1 MTIEGTVSKK
11 GKLYKDFI
19 AGILEK
25 GKDKHFLSPAQLK
38 YKKMLAK
45 LMKKMNKKKGGKK
58 SKRNIKMAR
67 KFRRTRRKRRK
78 IGGTKESL
86 EEKIQNGQNWVDG
99 IKRNMKNNEND
110 LKKLGY
116 DDDWKRWEKLK
127 KKYAYTAAPTSQM
140 EEADFEKWNRINKK
154 YPNQKFGLHKIDEKF
169 WNNNKENAEKKK
181 ELDFYEAGKNKYKNL
196 TDDKVWMIT
205 NHEKYHETLKRA
217 QEYLDGFQKL
227 LKERFPDEG
236 GRRRSRR
243 KRRKSRRK
251 SRRKRGGQD
260 ADSEFTTCMTTAEK
274 TIAAS
279 IERGKEDA
287 KKRGKLY
294 KPSKVIPGLYK
305 NRCCKAANKRRNCW
319 KPDDF
324 DKVDKDMCV
333 ADGDTWKDGAC
344 IENGKGAQNISYE
357 ITGSELDKL
366 VPGGRRRR
374 KSRKKRRKSRRKSRR
389 RRKKRTRRRRR
400 KKR

>member
-11 GKLYKDFI
+11 GDLHKDFT
-19 AGILEK
+19 AGILK
-25 GKDKHFLSPAQLK
+25 PGKDKHFLSPAQLK

-67 KFRRTRRKRRK
+67 KFRKSRTRKKRGGGCNCNECLKQCNDPPPEYEDEPTRVNFK
-78 IGGTKESL
+78 PIGRHSL
-86 EEKIQNGQNWVDG
+86 PPKSDDDEYDDEQEEEPLGMIEDVQPIGRDSW
-99 IKRNMKNNEND
+99 KNNPR
-110 LKKLGY
+110 LKSQEPELE
-116 DDDWKRWEKLK
+116 DEP
-127 KKYAYTAAPTSQM
+127 TAASFAPIGRNSLPP
-140 EEADFEKWNRINKK
+140 R
-154 YPNQKFGLHKIDEKF
+154 
-169 WNNNKENAEKKK
+169 
-181 ELDFYEAGKNKYKNL
+181 
-196 TDDKVWMIT
+196 
-205 NHEKYHETLKRA
+205 
-217 QEYLDGFQKL
+217 
-227 LKERFPDEG
+227 G
-236 GRRRSRR
+236 GRR
-243 KRRKSRRK
+243 
-251 SRRKRGGQD
+251 RRKRGGQD
-260 ADSEFTTCMTTAEK
+260 TDSEFTTCMTTAEK

-324 DKVDKDMCV
+324 DKDMCV

-357 ITGSELDKL
+357 ITGSELDNL

-389 RRKKRTRRRRR
+389 RIKKRTRRRRR